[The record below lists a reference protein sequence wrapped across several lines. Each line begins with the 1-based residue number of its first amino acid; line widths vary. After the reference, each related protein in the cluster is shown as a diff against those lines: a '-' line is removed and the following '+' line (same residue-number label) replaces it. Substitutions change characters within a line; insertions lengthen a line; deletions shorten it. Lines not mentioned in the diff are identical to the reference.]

1 MVEPKTTAGIQ
12 RLRATG
18 LRLLRVCAAALW
30 TVQGLAEGQKP
41 EAKKPE
47 PPAIAVVL
55 PLGVEAGSR
64 QRLTLRGLNVTNATA
79 VRLTGLTPTLTA
91 EIKDRGVAAKID
103 GFDTKRIG
111 DQRLEVEL
119 SLPSNT
125 STGTNIALVVV
136 SPDGES
142 KPFPLFVAAAG
153 QIIGE
158 KEPNNGF
165 REAGALDDGK
175 TVRGALETLTDVDV
189 FRCEL
194 KAGQTLRAK
203 VVAERLGAT
212 LDATLSLYDAQ
223 GRLLTGNDDAQGSGR
238 DPLLEFKAPS
248 AGRYWLA
255 VSGVTEKAGAA
266 AVYLLTVT
274 TAP

>member
-1 MVEPKTTAGIQ
+1 MVEPKTTADIQ
-12 RLRATG
+12 RLWATG
-18 LRLLRVCAAALW
+18 LRRLRVCAAALW

-103 GFDTKRIG
+103 GFDTKRVG

-119 SLPSNT
+119 SLPANT
-125 STGTNIALVVV
+125 QSGTNIALVVV
-136 SPDGES
+136 SPAGDS

>member
-30 TVQGLAEGQKP
+30 TVQGLAEGQKS

-64 QRLTLRGLNVTNATA
+64 QKLTLRGLNVTNATA

>member
-1 MVEPKTTAGIQ
+1 MVEPKTTADIQ
-12 RLRATG
+12 RLWATG
-18 LRLLRVCAAALW
+18 LRRLCVCAAALW
-30 TVQGLAEGQKP
+30 SVQGLAEGQKP

-103 GFDTKRIG
+103 GFDTKRVG

-119 SLPSNT
+119 SLPANT
-125 STGTNIALVVV
+125 PTGTNIALVVV

-194 KAGQTLRAK
+194 QAGHTLRAK

-248 AGRYWLA
+248 AGRYLLA

>member
-1 MVEPKTTAGIQ
+1 MVEPKTTADIQ
-12 RLRATG
+12 RLWATG
-18 LRLLRVCAAALW
+18 LRRLRVCAAALW
-30 TVQGLAEGQKP
+30 TVQGLAEGQKS

-64 QRLTLRGLNVTNATA
+64 QKLTLRGLNVTNATA
-79 VRLTGLTPTLTA
+79 VRLTGLTPTLTG

-119 SLPSNT
+119 SLPANT
-125 STGTNIALVVV
+125 PTGTNIALVVV

-248 AGRYWLA
+248 AGRYLLA